1 MVFVI
6 EYSRIIVFMI
16 RLIVANVVVLNRG
29 KIP

>member
-16 RLIVANVVVLNRG
+16 RLIEVNVVVLNRG

>member
-16 RLIVANVVVLNRG
+16 RLIEVNVVVLNRA

>member
-16 RLIVANVVVLNRG
+16 RLIVVNVVVLNRG